1 MKDFN
6 YVKTNSVNLL
16 YLIFSKLNGCFKE
29 INKSKYLAL
38 GPINQSK
45 EKTKKYLELW
55 NKIKGLIKSIT
66 KNSDSFD
73 KKILKSNLTRMTNY
87 L

>member
-38 GPINQSK
+38 VPIN
-45 EKTKKYLELW
+45 
-55 NKIKGLIKSIT
+55 
-66 KNSDSFD
+66 
-73 KKILKSNLTRMTNY
+73 
-87 L
+87 